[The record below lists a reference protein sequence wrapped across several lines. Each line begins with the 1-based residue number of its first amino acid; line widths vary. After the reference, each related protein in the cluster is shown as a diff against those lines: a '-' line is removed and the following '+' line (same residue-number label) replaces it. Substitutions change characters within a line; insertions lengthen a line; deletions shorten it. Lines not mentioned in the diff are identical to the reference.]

1 MNRPWR
7 TTALVEVTAMA
18 ALLLSYI
25 WGWQG
30 IFRGDFLLVAAL
42 YFALGYLS
50 HLRRGETARQLGLR
64 FDNWRAATRNASL
77 IVSVGLCV
85 PLAVG
90 AALGAWHFQP
100 WSSSLAS
107 LPWGLVWGTAQQYG
121 LLCFL
126 YRRLLEILDSPRG
139 ATLGAATIFAV
150 LHVPNPLLLGVTF
163 VAGLV
168 SCTLYRREPNVFV
181 LGVAHAAI
189 SFVLYGALPHSIT
202 HGLHVG
208 PGYFAAH

>member
-7 TTALVEVTAMA
+7 TTALVEVTAMV

-30 IFRGDFLLVAAL
+30 FLRGGFLLVTAL
-42 YFALGYLS
+42 YFAIGYLS
-50 HLRRGETARQLGLR
+50 HSRRGETARQLGLR
-64 FDNWRAATRNASL
+64 FDNFWAATRNASL
-77 IVSVGLCV
+77 VVCVGLSV

-90 AALGAWHFQP
+90 AALGTWHFHG
-100 WSSSLAS
+100 WSRSLAG
-107 LPWGLVWGTAQQYG
+107 LPWGLAWGTAQQYG

-126 YRRLLEILDSPRG
+126 YRRLLESLDSPQA
-139 ATLGAATIFAV
+139 ATLGAAAIFAA
-150 LHVPNPLLLGVTF
+150 LHVPNPFLLGVTF

-181 LGVAHAAI
+181 LGIAHAAI
-189 SFVLYGALPHSIT
+189 SFVLYGALARSIT

-208 PGYFAAH
+208 PGYFTAH

>member
-1 MNRPWR
+1 VNRPWH
-7 TTALVEVTAMA
+7 TTALLEVTAMV

-30 IFRGDFLLVAAL
+30 FFRGGFLLVTAL
-42 YFALGYLS
+42 YFAIGYVS
-50 HLRRGETARQLGLR
+50 HRRRGETARELGLR
-64 FDNWRAATRNASL
+64 FDNGWAATRNAAL

-90 AALGAWHFQP
+90 AALGTWHFRG
-100 WSSSLAS
+100 WSSSLAG
-107 LPWGLVWGTAQQYG
+107 LPWGLAWGTAQQYG

-126 YRRLLEILDSPRG
+126 YRRLLEILDSPQG
-139 ATLGAATIFAV
+139 ATLGAAAIFAAF
-150 LHVPNPLLLGVTF
+150 HVPNPFLLGVTF
-163 VAGLV
+163 VAGLA

-181 LGVAHAAI
+181 LGIAHAAI
-189 SFVLYGALPHSIT
+189 SFVLYGALPRTVT

-208 PGYFAAH
+208 PGYFTAH